1 MTNTQITALITAIQD
16 GGANTALE
24 VRTVLTAIKN
34 ACVLPN
40 EVKFIKMP
48 QGDIST
54 YFLTTGVTAGLGIAG
69 QLYEGWAICNGNN
82 TTTDDSGRTSIAYG
96 TGYTTLG
103 ARDGSKDAVIVEHNH
118 EYASG
123 DLRYPVMT
131 KVPSDGT
138 GTNVGTNTPS
148 GFLIGQG
155 QGPRVASAG
164 ESGTNKNMQ
173 PYVVELKIQRIA

>member
-40 EVKFIKMP
+40 EVKWIKL
-48 QGDIST
+48 QNSDIAT
-54 YFLTTGVTAGLGIAG
+54 YFVTTGLTAGLGLSG

-82 TTTDDSGRTSIAYG
+82 TTTNDSGRCSIAYG

-103 ARDGSKDAVIVEHNH
+103 ATGGSKNAVIVTHNH

-123 DLRYPVMT
+123 DPRYPVMT
-131 KVPSDGT
+131 HVPPT
-138 GTNVGTNTPS
+138 GSGINVGTSSPS
-148 GFLIGQG
+148 GLLIGAG
-155 QGPRVASAG
+155 QGSTVASTG
-164 ESGTNKNMQ
+164 ESGIDKNMQ